1 VLRDGDGK
9 IVTQGALNILMDF
22 YYRRMGER
30 PVCFL
35 DMDGVIANF
44 RQSVGELFRLPLGI
58 ILGWESMEI
67 CDIIG
72 CTEQELWDKIDGVG
86 PSFWEKIQP
95 YPWVQSLLD
104 SIHKRFGLENTYLL
118 SNPGRSTSSP
128 SGKLAWVKR
137 YMPEV
142 LHDRLI
148 TTGHK
153 YMLAGANRT
162 LIDDDEENCE
172 TFKAAGGRAVLFP
185 QPWNRMRNVA
195 VEAAI
200 LDIGKTKW

>member
-1 VLRDGDGK
+1 MFSRH
-9 IVTQGALNILMDF
+9 
-22 YYRRMGER
+22 
-30 PVCFL
+30 
-35 DMDGVIANF
+35 
-44 RQSVGELFRLPLGI
+44 
-58 ILGWESMEI
+58 GW
-67 CDIIG
+67 CDCEIIG

-195 VEAAI
+195 VEAVI